1 MGDTCNKRKLMIRKG
16 AILRTHEKLE
26 TSLRTGTVFMC
37 PFYLLK
43 ISCWRSFSRPSNVSS
58 HNGSERIDEKLQQ
71 ISYNSVEDITDDIRK
86 QIGWR
91 IQEKRIEKGIT
102 AVDLSTYLNITANQ
116 VSRIERG
123 CAGIDIYKLIVICK
137 ILGVS
142 ADYIL
147 FGEMKEENITISKEQ
162 FEAINGLI
170 SMFGKEKL

>member
-1 MGDTCNKRKLMIRKG
+1 MG
-16 AILRTHEKLE
+16 
-26 TSLRTGTVFMC
+26 SGTFSFFIYTICIGC
-37 PFYLLK
+37 PPLADGVIQLK
-43 ISCWRSFSRPSNVSS
+43 KNP
-58 HNGSERIDEKLQQ
+58 
-71 ISYNSVEDITDDIRK
+71 TDDIRK

>member
-1 MGDTCNKRKLMIRKG
+1 
-16 AILRTHEKLE
+16 
-26 TSLRTGTVFMC
+26 MC

-102 AVDLSTYLNITANQ
+102 AVDLSTYLNIQ
-116 VSRIERG
+116 S
-123 CAGIDIYKLIVICK
+123 
-137 ILGVS
+137 
-142 ADYIL
+142 
-147 FGEMKEENITISKEQ
+147 
-162 FEAINGLI
+162 
-170 SMFGKEKL
+170 

>member
-1 MGDTCNKRKLMIRKG
+1 M
-16 AILRTHEKLE
+16 
-26 TSLRTGTVFMC
+26 
-37 PFYLLK
+37 
-43 ISCWRSFSRPSNVSS
+43 
-58 HNGSERIDEKLQQ
+58 QQ

-147 FGEMKEENITISKEQ
+147 FGEMKEENITIKKRRSVIKRLREKQ
-162 FEAINGLI
+162 IAIAVK
-170 SMFGKEKL
+170 SGKPIPKYLDQEIERRRR

>member
-1 MGDTCNKRKLMIRKG
+1 M
-16 AILRTHEKLE
+16 
-26 TSLRTGTVFMC
+26 
-37 PFYLLK
+37 
-43 ISCWRSFSRPSNVSS
+43 
-58 HNGSERIDEKLQQ
+58 QQ

-102 AVDLSTYLNITANQ
+102 AVDLSITANQ

>member
-1 MGDTCNKRKLMIRKG
+1 M
-16 AILRTHEKLE
+16 
-26 TSLRTGTVFMC
+26 
-37 PFYLLK
+37 LK
-43 ISCWRSFSRPSNVSS
+43 ISCWRGFSRPSNVSS

-71 ISYNSVEDITDDIRK
+71 ISYNSVEDITDEIRK

>member
-26 TSLRTGTVFMC
+26 TSLRTGTVFHV
-37 PFYLLK
+37 
-43 ISCWRSFSRPSNVSS
+43 SFF
-58 HNGSERIDEKLQQ
+58 ICLQQ

>member
-1 MGDTCNKRKLMIRKG
+1 M
-16 AILRTHEKLE
+16 
-26 TSLRTGTVFMC
+26 
-37 PFYLLK
+37 
-43 ISCWRSFSRPSNVSS
+43 
-58 HNGSERIDEKLQQ
+58 QQ

-137 ILGVS
+137 ILGVV
-142 ADYIL
+142 L
-147 FGEMKEENITISKEQ
+147 QQVGQRKTLQKITKIMQ
-162 FEAINGLI
+162 IF
-170 SMFGKEKL
+170 

>member
-1 MGDTCNKRKLMIRKG
+1 M
-16 AILRTHEKLE
+16 
-26 TSLRTGTVFMC
+26 
-37 PFYLLK
+37 
-43 ISCWRSFSRPSNVSS
+43 
-58 HNGSERIDEKLQQ
+58 QQ

-170 SMFGKEKL
+170 SMFGKEKLCYEYITLSDLVKKVSQDAVEKGKEIFNTKKIREKYLNIFEIIEKKFSQQKKVIGNIEKFA

>member
-1 MGDTCNKRKLMIRKG
+1 M
-16 AILRTHEKLE
+16 
-26 TSLRTGTVFMC
+26 
-37 PFYLLK
+37 
-43 ISCWRSFSRPSNVSS
+43 
-58 HNGSERIDEKLQQ
+58 QQ

-147 FGEMKEENITISKEQ
+147 FGEMKEENITISKE
-162 FEAINGLI
+162 
-170 SMFGKEKL
+170 

>member
-1 MGDTCNKRKLMIRKG
+1 M
-16 AILRTHEKLE
+16 
-26 TSLRTGTVFMC
+26 
-37 PFYLLK
+37 
-43 ISCWRSFSRPSNVSS
+43 
-58 HNGSERIDEKLQQ
+58 QQ

-123 CAGIDIYKLIVICK
+123 CAGIDIYKLIVIFK

>member
-1 MGDTCNKRKLMIRKG
+1 M
-16 AILRTHEKLE
+16 
-26 TSLRTGTVFMC
+26 
-37 PFYLLK
+37 LK
-43 ISCWRSFSRPSNVSS
+43 ISHWRSFPRPSNVSS
-58 HNGSERIDEKLQQ
+58 QNGNERKDEKLQQ

-102 AVDLSTYLNITANQ
+102 AVDLSTYLNITA
-116 VSRIERG
+116 
-123 CAGIDIYKLIVICK
+123 IYKLIVICK

>member
-1 MGDTCNKRKLMIRKG
+1 
-16 AILRTHEKLE
+16 
-26 TSLRTGTVFMC
+26 MC

-43 ISCWRSFSRPSNVSS
+43 ITYWKSFSRLSNVSS
-58 HNGSERIDEKLQQ
+58 RNGNERMDEKLKQ
-71 ISYNSVEDITDDIRK
+71 ISYNSVEDITDDMRR

-123 CAGIDIYKLIVICK
+123 CAGIDIYKLIVICRV
-137 ILGVS
+137 LGVS

-147 FGEMKEENITISKEQ
+147 FGEMKEENVTISKEQ
-162 FEAINGLI
+162 FDAINGLI
-170 SMFGKEKL
+170 NVFGKEK

>member
-1 MGDTCNKRKLMIRKG
+1 
-16 AILRTHEKLE
+16 
-26 TSLRTGTVFMC
+26 MC
-37 PFYLLK
+37 PFLFANLLK

>member
-1 MGDTCNKRKLMIRKG
+1 M
-16 AILRTHEKLE
+16 
-26 TSLRTGTVFMC
+26 
-37 PFYLLK
+37 LK

-123 CAGIDIYKLIVICK
+123 IDIYKLIVICK